1 MATVHGEFFQR
12 SLDQF
17 STSHCRLCGDM
28 VECDEEEHTS
38 SCPLGHVQWWKAV
51 TGCKE
56 AEEVGGTKLEE
67 SGEQKTE
74 VKLKVVGEQGLEG
87 AASGSGDVEERQ
99 SKSKRKTEAVQV
111 QGKSCNMA
119 FSGIKTLKVKK
130 VVRVANTSKDACPSL
145 KPGVDQKMS
154 EEQSRS
160 LAEGEAVNNCVRKY
174 KIVVSSYEA
183 KVIVGHG
190 GGNVKKL
197 EMMSGAR
204 IDVKGQKG
212 ASQKTVE
219 ISGEKFA
226 VEKAEELVNG
236 FLMKNC
242 TTTLE
247 LRDEEAWALV
257 KPSFKSLF
265 SKKRGVDFFIDFQ
278 GAYGKSRK
286 LYILGFEEEVKKAQE
301 MINDYLESVL
311 LMPISRTE
319 KDVLLCGGKNNLLCD
334 ISKRNLD
341 AYCTIKDHYLLIF
354 GSPEERKKAATA
366 ILEQLRLKMT

>member
-1 MATVHGEFFQR
+1 
-12 SLDQF
+12 
-17 STSHCRLCGDM
+17 
-28 VECDEEEHTS
+28 
-38 SCPLGHVQWWKAV
+38 
-51 TGCKE
+51 
-56 AEEVGGTKLEE
+56 
-67 SGEQKTE
+67 
-74 VKLKVVGEQGLEG
+74 
-87 AASGSGDVEERQ
+87 
-99 SKSKRKTEAVQV
+99 
-111 QGKSCNMA
+111 
-119 FSGIKTLKVKK
+119 
-130 VVRVANTSKDACPSL
+130 
-145 KPGVDQKMS
+145 MS
-154 EEQSRS
+154 EERSRS
-160 LAEGEAVNNCVRKY
+160 LPEVEAVNSCVRIKY

-190 GGNVKKL
+190 WGNVKKL

-226 VEKAEELVNG
+226 VGKAEELVNG
-236 FLMKNC
+236 FLLKNC

-265 SKKRGVDFFIDFQ
+265 RKKRGVDFFIDFE

-311 LMPISRTE
+311 LMPISRAE